1 MTAKRLL
8 NERHIWTSISNN
20 PSFISLFST
29 FQTNSHICFV
39 MELAEQGDLFNF
51 VLRRVKLSEQHAQFF
66 MAQIVSGIAFLHEN
80 DVIYRDLKPEV
91 NLTKNSIYFV
101 LKKIHFRMF

>member
-1 MTAKRLL
+1 
-8 NERHIWTSISNN
+8 
-20 PSFISLFST
+20 
-29 FQTNSHICFV
+29 

-80 DVIYRDLKPEV
+80 DIIYRDLKPEV
-91 NLTKNSIYFV
+91 KLN
-101 LKKIHFRMF
+101 